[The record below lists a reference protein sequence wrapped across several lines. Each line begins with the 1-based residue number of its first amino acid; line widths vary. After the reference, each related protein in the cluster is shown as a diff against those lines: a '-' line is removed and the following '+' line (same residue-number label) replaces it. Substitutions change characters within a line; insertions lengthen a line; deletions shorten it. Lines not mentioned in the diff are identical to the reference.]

1 MNQIEIGKFIAD
13 CRKKKKIIQEQLAE
27 VIGVSRKSVSR
38 WENGSTMPDY
48 ALLDSLCKELG
59 ITINE
64 LYYAKKMIKEDYKEL
79 SENNLKLFMKEK
91 YNKRVLFKKAIG
103 FLILGI
109 LVFVITYLIMNK

>member
-1 MNQIEIGKFIAD
+1 
-13 CRKKKKIIQEQLAE
+13 
-27 VIGVSRKSVSR
+27 
-38 WENGSTMPDY
+38 MPDY

-91 YNKRVLFKKAIG
+91 YWC
-103 FLILGI
+103 
-109 LVFVITYLIMNK
+109 